1 MSQGNTVIFAGID
14 LGTSRSAISSSSGQ
28 RHVVDS
34 YVGWPLDMVARK
46 ILKKQVLIGREAL
59 DARSMLDLHRPLE
72 RGLVKEG
79 SEKDQEAV
87 RQLLLHL
94 LTLAGINEEQRGQNK
109 VCAVVGVPAEALRV
123 SKQQLRIA
131 MKGLVDSLFIVS
143 EPFGVAY
150 GLEALLHSLII
161 DIGAGTSDLC
171 VMNGRYP
178 TEDDQRTLLNA
189 GDWVDEQLFKLIQAK
204 QPEARFTQFMVREW
218 KEQHAFVGKTKT
230 PVVVTA
236 PVKGKPTQIDITEEL
251 RTACEALVPPLGET
265 MIDLISKVDPEYQE
279 KVRNNVVLAGGSS
292 GIAGLDKAL
301 QESLKEI
308 GGGHV
313 SVVKDPIFAGS
324 DGGLSIAQDLAESD
338 WEKLVS

>member
-1 MSQGNTVIFAGID
+1 MTHANEMVFAGID
-14 LGTSRSAISSSSGQ
+14 LGTSRSAISSSNGQ

-46 ILKKQVLIGREAL
+46 ILKKQVLIGREAI

-87 RQLLLHL
+87 RQLLQQL
-94 LTLAGINEEQRGQNK
+94 LTLAGINEEQRGPTK
-109 VCAVVGVPAEALRV
+109 VRAVVGVPAEALRV
-123 SKQQLRIA
+123 SKQQLRAA
-131 MKGLVDSLFIVS
+131 MKGLVDSLFIIS

-150 GLEALLHSLII
+150 GVEALLHALII

-189 GDWVDEQLFKLIQAK
+189 GDWVDEQLFKLVQAK
-204 QPEARFTQFMVREW
+204 HPEARFTTFMVREW
-218 KEQHAFVGKTKT
+218 KEQHAFVGKTKS

-236 PVKGKPTQIDITEEL
+236 PVKGKPTQLDITEEI
-251 RTACEALVPPLGET
+251 RTACEGLVPPVGET
-265 MIDLISKVDPEYQE
+265 MVDLISKVDPEYQE
-279 KVRNNVVLAGGSS
+279 KVRNNVILAGGSS
-292 GIAGLDKAL
+292 GIAGLDRAL
-301 QESLKEI
+301 QETLKEI
-308 GGGHV
+308 GGGRV
-313 SVVKDPIFAGS
+313 TVVKDPIFAGA
-324 DGGLSIAQDLAESD
+324 DGSLSIAGDLADSD
-338 WEKLVS
+338 WEKLVG

>member
-1 MSQGNTVIFAGID
+1 MSHTDAIIFAGID
-14 LGTSRSAISSSSGQ
+14 LGTSRSAISASNGQ

-79 SEKDQEAV
+79 SEKDQQAV
-87 RQLLLHL
+87 RQLLQHL
-94 LTLAGINEEQRGQNK
+94 LTLAGINDEQRGSAK
-109 VCAVVGVPAEALRV
+109 VRAVVGVPAEALRV
-123 SKQQLRIA
+123 SKQQLRGA
-131 MKGLVDSLFIVS
+131 MSGLVDSLFIIS

-150 GLEALLHSLII
+150 GMEALLHSLIV

-189 GDWVDEQLFKLIQAK
+189 GDWVDEQLGKLIAAK
-204 QPEARFTQFMVREW
+204 HSEARFTTYMVREW
-218 KEQHAFVGKTKT
+218 KEQHAFVGKTKM
-230 PVVVTA
+230 PVTVIA
-236 PVKGKPTQIDITEEL
+236 PMKGKPTLLDITEEM
-251 RTACEALVPPLGET
+251 RTACEGLVPPLSET

-279 KVRNNVVLAGGSS
+279 KVRNNVILAGGSS
-292 GIAGLDKAL
+292 AIVGLDKAL

-308 GGGHV
+308 GGGRV
-313 SVVKDPIFAGS
+313 TVVKDPIFAGS
-324 DGGLSIAQDLAESD
+324 DGSLSIAGDLADDD
-338 WEKLVS
+338 WEKLTA